1 MRNIFIV
8 SDGTGNTAEQAVR
21 AALTQFADQEVEI
34 LKKPNIRTIEQAK
47 DVIEEASKAEGFIV
61 HTVVSDQLRRTIE
74 ETGKLYNVETIDL
87 MGPLLAQFSLLF
99 DILPFGKPGLFR
111 ELNISYFKRI
121 ETMEYA
127 IRHDDGN
134 RVSELDKAEIVLVGV
149 SRTFKTPLSIYLAF
163 KGWMVANIP
172 IILNISPPDELF
184 KLEPEKVFCLTT
196 NANKLAILRQARD
209 EHLGG
214 TTGSYANLNHVTQ
227 ELKYAQKIFSRQP
240 KWSSID
246 VTNKP
251 IEEIASEIV
260 AMIRKKTTKDINRFE

>member
-1 MRNIFIV
+1 MRHIFIV

-21 AALTQFADQEVEI
+21 AALTQFPDQEVNI
-34 LKKPNIRTIEQAK
+34 IKKPNVRTIEGAK
-47 DVIEEASKAEGFIV
+47 NALKEASKAYGFIV
-61 HTVVSDQLRRTIE
+61 HTVVSDELRKTIE

-111 ELNISYFKRI
+111 ELNIAYFKRI
-121 ETMEYA
+121 ETMEFA

-134 RVSELDKAEIVLVGV
+134 RVAELDKAEIVLLGV
-149 SRTFKTPLSIYLAF
+149 SRTLKTPLSIYLAF

-172 IILNISPPDELF
+172 IILDIKLPEEIF
-184 KLEPEKVFCLTT
+184 KLNPGKVFCLTT
-196 NANKLAILRQARD
+196 NANKLVMLRRARD

-214 TTGSYANLNHVTQ
+214 TTGSYANLNHVTR
-227 ELKYAQKIFSRQP
+227 ELNYAQKIFSRQP
-240 KWSSID
+240 KWSLID

-251 IEEIASEIV
+251 IEEISSEII
-260 AMIRKKTTKDINRFE
+260 AIIRKKFNKNDLAE